1 MTAGSQFR
9 APESCKQQH
18 VEVLAEA
25 QKLPPTTASGKH
37 WSCYQAVSAA
47 VRCKI
52 NEHKQALLEK
62 SGETLEDMTERERH
76 QWTADLCQ
84 HPQYM
89 GPSCGNVPALL
100 RRTNLWLFGQ
110 RRLAL
115 PSEHLECQGW
125 NLFGDPACLYK
136 SSITPEQLQNM
147 KPARVKSFAGNGMH
161 LQVLASVL
169 AFTFGLPLS
178 DAAGQGEVTSLE
190 T

>member
-1 MTAGSQFR
+1 
-9 APESCKQQH
+9 
-18 VEVLAEA
+18 
-25 QKLPPTTASGKH
+25 
-37 WSCYQAVSAA
+37 
-47 VRCKI
+47 
-52 NEHKQALLEK
+52 
-62 SGETLEDMTERERH
+62 
-76 QWTADLCQ
+76 
-84 HPQYM
+84 M

-136 SSITPEQLQNM
+136 SPITPEQLQNM

>member
-62 SGETLEDMTERERH
+62 SGETLGRH
-76 QWTADLCQ
+76 DRAGTPPMDCGLMSASPIHGAFMWQRFQPCSDEPTCGFLGSGDLRCRVNTW
-84 HPQYM
+84 
-89 GPSCGNVPALL
+89 NVRDGTFLVTLL
-100 RRTNLWLFGQ
+100 VCTNLQ
-110 RRLAL
+110 SRL
-115 PSEHLECQGW
+115 
-125 NLFGDPACLYK
+125 
-136 SSITPEQLQNM
+136 SSFKT
-147 KPARVKSFAGNGMH
+147 
-161 LQVLASVL
+161 
-169 AFTFGLPLS
+169 
-178 DAAGQGEVTSLE
+178 
-190 T
+190 